1 MQRKIYI
8 HVYTVYTCYLI
19 CQWCSWLPVLS
30 DEDEEDQDAV
40 LYLPVSPDIEEPEE
54 SAWAIP
60 PEVLTSVCNP

>member
-1 MQRKIYI
+1 MYMLLFLSVMLSIS
-8 HVYTVYTCYLI
+8 CF
-19 CQWCSWLPVLS
+19 S

-60 PEVLTSVCNP
+60 PEVLNSVCDPQHSVSLPL

>member
-1 MQRKIYI
+1 M
-8 HVYTVYTCYLI
+8 TACF
-19 CQWCSWLPVLS
+19 S

-60 PEVLTSVCNP
+60 PEVLNSVCKIITLGLISFIIQ